1 MAQKQV
7 TEGGP
12 ERGQRVAVSA
22 LPGDRRAGMREGI
35 VEPCDRPGI
44 GIGGGTGDQQD
55 GRRSGRVHDA
65 DTRLQAEVL
74 DGGPHAGPGD
84 GEDGN
89 RTVRRETR
97 DPGSQAHSNARSRQA
112 YRTPSNRMTM
122 NMAISTIA
130 MIPSDRNTT
139 AHGYMN
145 TISMS
150 KARKTRAIG

>member
-1 MAQKQV
+1 MEEVA
-7 TEGGP
+7 EGGP
-12 ERGQRVAVSA
+12 ECGQQVAVIA
-22 LPGDRRAGMREGI
+22 LPGDRRAGMWKGI
-35 VEPCDRPGI
+35 VEPGERIGI
-44 GIGGGTGDQQD
+44 GIGGRTNDQQD
-55 GRRSGRVHDA
+55 GRSPRRVHEA
-65 DTRLQAEVL
+65 DIRLQAEVL

-84 GEDGN
+84 GEDGD
-89 RTVRRETR
+89 RPRRRETR

-150 KARKTRAIG
+150 KARKTKAIG